1 MTKDKSIDN
10 ELIDNLLKNYK
21 KPEDLI
27 GENGLLK
34 QLTKQLLERA
44 MAAEMTEHV
53 GYDKHDAAGNN
64 SGNSRNG
71 KSAKTIKGTF
81 GELALETP
89 RDRNGTFEPQ
99 IIEKHQT
106 RFTGFDK
113 NILSLYS
120 RGLSTREIQQHLEE
134 IYGVEVTAG
143 LISSVT
149 DEVLDEVKTWQNRQL
164 DAVYPIMYLDAIQ
177 FKVRDNGHV
186 RNKAI
191 YLAIGVTIEG
201 YKEVLGLWIA
211 QTEGAKFWL
220 QVVTELKNRG
230 VTDIFI
236 ACVDGLKG
244 FPEAIESVFPQT
256 EVQLCIVHLV
266 RHSLNYVGWKQRKEV
281 ARELKLIYTAATDTE
296 AEQRLAKLSGT
307 RRPVFIGADKSLHFL
322 PFATLISPA
331 SGKYLI
337 EDFFIGMVPSAS
349 VLIRSSEYAKEKTGT
364 RDETVLSIGNPNFD
378 RNAFPGLP
386 ALPGAGREARSVGAV
401 YRQRTVLVGPEASPV
416 RVASELKNADVIH
429 IATHAVAHAR
439 SPMLTKLLLAGG
451 RQDGVKGHHADNGFL
466 QASQIYQLKLP
477 RARLV
482 VLSACQ
488 TGIERA
494 YRGEGAIG
502 LARPFLV
509 AGVPIVVA
517 SLWPVDS
524 EATAELMIRFH
535 EHRTRGHKTTIEA
548 LRQAQLDMIYNPPPG
563 SQGTFGWAAFV
574 AIGGYA
580 EF

>member
-10 ELIDNLLKNYK
+10 ELIDSLLKDYK
-21 KPEDLI
+21 KPEDLV

-53 GYDKHDAAGNN
+53 GYDKHDALGNN

-164 DAVYPIMYLDAIQ
+164 DEVYPIMYLDAIQ

-186 RNKAI
+186 KNKAI
-191 YLAIGVTIEG
+191 YLAIGVTLEG

-281 ARELKLIYTAATDTE
+281 ARDLKLIYTAATDGV
-296 AEQRLAKLSGT
+296 AEQRLDEFSLKWDAKFPMIAKSWRSNWT
-307 RRPVFIGADKSLHFL
+307 RVIPFFAHPPEIRKVIYTTNAIESLNMSLRKVTKARGSFPNDEAVSKLLYLALRNIAKKWTMPLHAWKDAL
-322 PFATLISPA
+322 NRFAIIYENRLPA
-331 SGKYLI
+331 S
-337 EDFFIGMVPSAS
+337 
-349 VLIRSSEYAKEKTGT
+349 
-364 RDETVLSIGNPNFD
+364 
-378 RNAFPGLP
+378 
-386 ALPGAGREARSVGAV
+386 
-401 YRQRTVLVGPEASPV
+401 
-416 RVASELKNADVIH
+416 
-429 IATHAVAHAR
+429 
-439 SPMLTKLLLAGG
+439 
-451 RQDGVKGHHADNGFL
+451 
-466 QASQIYQLKLP
+466 
-477 RARLV
+477 
-482 VLSACQ
+482 
-488 TGIERA
+488 
-494 YRGEGAIG
+494 
-502 LARPFLV
+502 
-509 AGVPIVVA
+509 
-517 SLWPVDS
+517 
-524 EATAELMIRFH
+524 
-535 EHRTRGHKTTIEA
+535 
-548 LRQAQLDMIYNPPPG
+548 
-563 SQGTFGWAAFV
+563 
-574 AIGGYA
+574 
-580 EF
+580 

>member
-1 MTKDKSIDN
+1 MTKDKSIDH

-53 GYDKHDAAGNN
+53 GYDKHDAVGNN

-81 GELALETP
+81 GEIALETP

-106 RFTGFDK
+106 RFTGFDA
-113 NILSLYS
+113 NIISLYA

-149 DEVLDEVKTWQNRQL
+149 DEVLEEVRAWQNRQL
-164 DAVYPIMYLDAIQ
+164 DEVYPIMYLDAIQ

-191 YLAIGVTIEG
+191 YLAIGVTMDG
-201 YKEVLGLWIA
+201 LKEVLGLWIA

-281 ARELKLIYTAATDTE
+281 AGDLKLIYTAATDGE
-296 AEQRLAKLSGT
+296 AEQRLADFSLKWDAKFPMIAKSWRSNWT
-307 RRPVFIGADKSLHFL
+307 RVIPFFAHPAEIRKVIYTTNAIESLNMSLRKVTKARGSF
-322 PFATLISPA
+322 PN
-331 SGKYLI
+331 
-337 EDFFIGMVPSAS
+337 
-349 VLIRSSEYAKEKTGT
+349 
-364 RDETVLSIGNPNFD
+364 DE
-378 RNAFPGLP
+378 
-386 ALPGAGREARSVGAV
+386 AV
-401 YRQRTVLVGPEASPV
+401 S
-416 RVASELKNADVIH
+416 
-429 IATHAVAHAR
+429 
-439 SPMLTKLLLAGG
+439 KLLYLAL
-451 RQDGVKGHHADNGFL
+451 RNIAK
-466 QASQIYQLKLP
+466 KW
-477 RARLV
+477 
-482 VLSACQ
+482 
-488 TGIERA
+488 TK
-494 YRGEGAIG
+494 
-502 LARPFLV
+502 
-509 AGVPIVVA
+509 PIVGWKDA
-517 SLWPVDS
+517 LN
-524 EATAELMIRFH
+524 RFA
-535 EHRTRGHKTTIEA
+535 I
-548 LRQAQLDMIYNPPPG
+548 IYENRLPP
-563 SQGTFGWAAFV
+563 S
-574 AIGGYA
+574 
-580 EF
+580 

>member
-1 MTKDKSIDN
+1 MTKEKSIDN
-10 ELIDNLLKNYK
+10 ELIDNLLKDYK

-53 GYDKHDAAGNN
+53 GYDKHDPGGNN

-81 GELALETP
+81 GELALATP

-106 RFTGFDK
+106 RFTGFDQ

-149 DEVLDEVKTWQNRQL
+149 DEVIDEVKTWQNRQL
-164 DAVYPIMYLDAIQ
+164 DEVYPIMYLDAIQ
-177 FKVRDNGHV
+177 FKVRDSGHV

-266 RHSLNYVGWKQRKEV
+266 RHSLNFVGWKQRKEV
-281 ARELKLIYTAATDTE
+281 AADLKLIYRAATESE
-296 AEQRLAKLSGT
+296 ADQRLTEFGLKWDAKFPMIAKSWRSNWT
-307 RRPVFIGADKSLHFL
+307 RVIPLFAHPPEIRKIIYTTNAIESLNMSLRKVTKARGSFPNDEAVSKLLYLALRNIAKKWTMPVHAWKDALNR
-322 PFATLISPA
+322 FALIYENRLPA
-331 SGKYLI
+331 S
-337 EDFFIGMVPSAS
+337 
-349 VLIRSSEYAKEKTGT
+349 
-364 RDETVLSIGNPNFD
+364 
-378 RNAFPGLP
+378 
-386 ALPGAGREARSVGAV
+386 
-401 YRQRTVLVGPEASPV
+401 
-416 RVASELKNADVIH
+416 
-429 IATHAVAHAR
+429 
-439 SPMLTKLLLAGG
+439 
-451 RQDGVKGHHADNGFL
+451 
-466 QASQIYQLKLP
+466 
-477 RARLV
+477 
-482 VLSACQ
+482 
-488 TGIERA
+488 
-494 YRGEGAIG
+494 
-502 LARPFLV
+502 
-509 AGVPIVVA
+509 
-517 SLWPVDS
+517 
-524 EATAELMIRFH
+524 
-535 EHRTRGHKTTIEA
+535 
-548 LRQAQLDMIYNPPPG
+548 
-563 SQGTFGWAAFV
+563 
-574 AIGGYA
+574 
-580 EF
+580 

>member
-1 MTKDKSIDN
+1 MTTETIDN

-21 KPEDLI
+21 KPADLI

-281 ARELKLIYTAATDTE
+281 ARELKLIYTAATEVE
-296 AEQRLAKLSGT
+296 AEQRLAEFSLKWDEKFPMIAKSWRSNWT
-307 RRPVFIGADKSLHFL
+307 RVIPFFAHPPEIRKIIYTTNAIESLNMSLRKVTKARGSF
-322 PFATLISPA
+322 PN
-331 SGKYLI
+331 
-337 EDFFIGMVPSAS
+337 
-349 VLIRSSEYAKEKTGT
+349 
-364 RDETVLSIGNPNFD
+364 DE
-378 RNAFPGLP
+378 
-386 ALPGAGREARSVGAV
+386 AV
-401 YRQRTVLVGPEASPV
+401 S
-416 RVASELKNADVIH
+416 
-429 IATHAVAHAR
+429 
-439 SPMLTKLLLAGG
+439 KLLYL
-451 RQDGVKGHHADNGFL
+451 
-466 QASQIYQLKLP
+466 
-477 RARLV
+477 
-482 VLSACQ
+482 
-488 TGIERA
+488 
-494 YRGEGAIG
+494 
-502 LARPFLV
+502 
-509 AGVPIVVA
+509 
-517 SLWPVDS
+517 
-524 EATAELMIRFH
+524 
-535 EHRTRGHKTTIEA
+535 A
-548 LRQAQLDMIYNPPPG
+548 LRNIAKKWTMPVHAWKDALNRFAIIYEDRLPT
-563 SQGTFGWAAFV
+563 S
-574 AIGGYA
+574 
-580 EF
+580 

>member
-1 MTKDKSIDN
+1 MTKEKSIDN
-10 ELIDNLLKNYK
+10 ELIDSLLKNYK

-44 MAAEMTEHV
+44 MAAELTEHV
-53 GYDKHDAAGNN
+53 GYEKHDTSGHN

-71 KSAKTIKGTF
+71 KSTKTLKGTF
-81 GELALETP
+81 GEIALETP

-106 RFTGFDK
+106 RFTGFDA
-113 NILSLYS
+113 NILSLYA

-134 IYGVEVTAG
+134 IYHVEVSPG

-186 RNKAI
+186 KNKAI

-281 ARELKLIYTAATDTE
+281 ASDLKLIYSAATEVE
-296 AEQRLAKLSGT
+296 AEQRLVEFSRKWDAKF
-307 RRPVFIGADKSLHFL
+307 PMIAKSWRSNWARVIPL
-322 PFATLISPA
+322 FAHPPEIRKVIYTTNAIESLNMSLRKVTKARGSFPNDEA
-331 SGKYLI
+331 VSKLLYLALRNI
-337 EDFFIGMVPSAS
+337 
-349 VLIRSSEYAKEKTGT
+349 AKKWTMPLRAWKDALNCFAILYEN
-364 RDETVLSIGNPNFD
+364 R
-378 RNAFPGLP
+378 LP
-386 ALPGAGREARSVGAV
+386 A
-401 YRQRTVLVGPEASPV
+401 
-416 RVASELKNADVIH
+416 N
-429 IATHAVAHAR
+429 
-439 SPMLTKLLLAGG
+439 
-451 RQDGVKGHHADNGFL
+451 
-466 QASQIYQLKLP
+466 
-477 RARLV
+477 
-482 VLSACQ
+482 
-488 TGIERA
+488 
-494 YRGEGAIG
+494 
-502 LARPFLV
+502 
-509 AGVPIVVA
+509 
-517 SLWPVDS
+517 
-524 EATAELMIRFH
+524 
-535 EHRTRGHKTTIEA
+535 
-548 LRQAQLDMIYNPPPG
+548 
-563 SQGTFGWAAFV
+563 
-574 AIGGYA
+574 
-580 EF
+580 